1 MADPLLQTC
10 ILMMVPALYVL
21 LSADWTWF
29 TSLSSRSVATWC
41 SRFLDDR
48 MNVKD
53 SYSWILP
60 DRDPR
65 VEGWVLIGSPVAV
78 TTVLACY
85 AYFVKIWGPRM
96 MKNAKPFEL
105 RKTILCYNAAMVLAN
120 LAIATRVGYYAFV
133 TGHYDLFL
141 QGPDL
146 STRPTTMILLQV
158 SWWYLVLR
166 LSECIETVFFVLRKK
181 FNQVSGLH
189 VFHHVSV
196 SFCTYFY
203 ITYGGFS
210 IACFETVF
218 NSSVHVIMYAYYFLA
233 ALGPEVQRHLWWKR
247 YLTRLQLVQFI
258 VMIVRNVCLVFTLG
272 VPYFSLP
279 LFMLSQCLIFFIQFL
294 SFYIRSYKSNAVRL
308 VKCGGSSQD
317 EHWKVERVKA
327 Q

>member
-1 MADPLLQTC
+1 MEKDKEN
-10 ILMMVPALYVL
+10 
-21 LSADWTWF
+21 S
-29 TSLSSRSVATWC
+29 
-41 SRFLDDR
+41 R

-53 SYSWILP
+53 SYSWFLP

-105 RKTILCYNAAMVLAN
+105 RKTILFYNAAMVLAN

-133 TGHYDLFL
+133 TGHYNLFL

-146 STRPTTMILLQV
+146 SSRPTTMLLLQV

-218 NSSVHVIMYAYYFLA
+218 NASVHVLMYSYYFLA
-233 ALGPEVQRHLWWKR
+233 ALGPQVQRHLWWKR

-258 VMIVRNVCLVFTLG
+258 FMIVRNVCLVFTLG

-279 LFMLSQCLIFFIQFL
+279 LFMLSQCFIFFVQFL
-294 SFYIRSYKSNAVRL
+294 SFYIRSYKSNTVRL
-308 VKCGGSSQD
+308 VKCGGSTPD
-317 EHWKVERVKA
+317 EQWKVERVKA

>member
-1 MADPLLQTC
+1 MF
-10 ILMMVPALYVL
+10 IN
-21 LSADWTWF
+21 
-29 TSLSSRSVATWC
+29 SVC
-41 SRFLDDR
+41 VCFLR

-158 SWWYLVLR
+158 LR
-166 LSECIETVFFVLRKK
+166 AIRCRKFPIAPMGFVVVPGAAAIVRVHRDGVFRAAQEVQPSERPARLPPRVRV
-181 FNQVSGLH
+181 
-189 VFHHVSV
+189 
-196 SFCTYFY
+196 FCTYFY